1 MKSRRCNRPAA
12 LGAAWLLLAVAL
24 RGGVAPEPAIPL
36 TIMPFQTATFVGDP
50 EAAAQINAYAEFA
63 ARTLYWTDTPRAPV
77 VLGGQTI
84 KGTLLPFIDEW
95 RGLRPRSAS
104 TGEMVRNLV
113 GEAYRALTGPRLARI
128 TLGAETIVA
137 PPAALDVLAGD
148 SADAEIPLLLE
159 NTRPEPATVILGPT
173 SNESPQL
180 TLTLAAGETR
190 GVFLTLPVRASADVV
205 AGVVT
210 VNGKTRPFEFKFQR
224 HARGSLA
231 LEVRDENGAI
241 TPARVYLTGPDRRAY
256 APADAMHRVVSGEAG
271 QPFAGEPYF
280 YTGGRSNMEV
290 PCGDV
295 VVEVVKGFEYRP
307 VRLTVPVV
315 EGRPATAS
323 IRLERVARLQSE
335 GWFSGDVHV
344 HANLFAQ
351 KRTTPRDALLV
362 TEAEDLNVMN
372 LLPCNDPRTATITD
386 RQYFTG
392 GPDPVSTP
400 NRVLYFNEEM
410 RNDIYGHVGFL
421 NLKKFVEPAYFGW
434 PHSPFP
440 YDVPGNFP
448 QAAQAKAQG
457 GIVTYVHP
465 ALPSEFPVDIAL
477 GLADTIDVMSQ
488 NAEDLPTAYWYRLLN
503 CGFRC
508 PISAGTDSFLNI
520 PVHLVPGAG
529 RLYVKVNGPFS
540 YEGWIEGYRAGRS
553 FASNGPLLR
562 FTVEGQDPGG
572 ELTSA
577 GPREVTVE
585 GSASSIVPMEAL
597 ELVVNGQTVR
607 RWAAGADP
615 MHARFSEKIVIDRSS
630 WIALRVRGS
639 GHRLAPNDREVYA
652 HTSPVYVTVAGGK
665 IASRDDARF
674 FIEQIDALIGKMDTR
689 GNFERRE
696 QRDTIVAKFREAQAI
711 YRSIAAAAPSP

>member
-1 MKSRRCNRPAA
+1 MKLRRSNRPA
-12 LGAAWLLLAVAL
+12 LGVTWLLLAVAL
-24 RGGVAPEPAIPL
+24 RGAAPAETVGPL

-50 EAAAQINAYAEFA
+50 EAASQINAYAEFA

-128 TLGAETIVA
+128 TLGAETTVV

-148 SADAEIPLLLE
+148 SAEAEVPLILE
-159 NTRPEPATVILGPT
+159 NLRTEPAKVTIGT
-173 SNESPQL
+173 STDQTPRVA
-180 TLTLAAGETR
+180 LTLAAGETR
-190 GVFLTLPVRASADVV
+190 GVFLTLPVRASAEAV

-210 VNGKTRPFEFKFQR
+210 VNGKSRAFEFKLQR

-231 LEVRDENGAI
+231 LEVRDETGAL

-256 APADAMHRVVSGEAG
+256 APADTMHRIVSGEAG

-280 YTGGRSNMEV
+280 HTGGRSNVEV
-290 PCGDV
+290 ACGDV
-295 VVEVVKGFEYRP
+295 VVEIVKGFEYRP
-307 VRLTVPVV
+307 VRTTVRVD
-315 EGRPATAS
+315 ERQPASVT
-323 IRLERVARLQSE
+323 IRLERVARLQAE
-335 GWFSGDVHV
+335 GWYSGDVHV

-351 KRTTPRDALLV
+351 RRTTPRDALLV
-362 TEAEDLNVMN
+362 AQAEDLNVMN

-386 RQYFTG
+386 RQFFTG

-400 NRVLYFNEEM
+400 NHVLYFNEEM

-440 YDVPGNFP
+440 YDVPGNYP

-457 GIVTYVHP
+457 GVVTYVHP
-465 ALPSEFPVDIAL
+465 GLPSEFPVDIAL

-488 NAEDLPTAYWYRLLN
+488 NAEDVSTAMWYRLLN

-520 PVHLVPGAG
+520 PVHLIPGAG
-529 RLYVKVNGPFS
+529 RLYVKVDGPFS
-540 YEGWIEGYRAGRS
+540 YQRWIDGFRAGRS

-562 FTVEGQDPGG
+562 FTVDGQEAGS
-572 ELTSA
+572 ELAVA

-607 RWAAGADP
+607 RLAVSDDP
-615 MHARFSEKIVIDRSS
+615 LHLRFSEKIRIDRSS
-630 WIALRVRGS
+630 WIALRIRGS
-639 GHRLAPNDREVYA
+639 AHRLAPNDREVYA
-652 HTSPVYVTVAGGK
+652 HTSPVYVTVAGRK

-674 FIEQIDALIGKMDTR
+674 LSEQIDALIARMDAR
-689 GNFERRE
+689 GNFAARE
-696 QRDTIVAKFREAQAI
+696 QRDVIVAKFREAQEI